1 MSFNR
6 NVSFTYLFY
15 VNALRFETDVVL
27 NILPCTTPISLAWRD
42 PRYRTRGITRI
53 SFKYKLLGFRR
64 NFSKNDFSVHY
75 FVFVHS

>member
-27 NILPCTTPISLAWRD
+27 NILPCAKPISLAWRD
-42 PRYRTRGITRI
+42 PRCRPRSVTRI

-64 NFSKNDFSVHY
+64 NVFKNDFSVHY